1 MKWERRARRRIVRK
15 RGGMALKTA
24 PRDGLSGRRRCFMRL
39 RNEAQA
45 TIAAI
50 A

>member
-1 MKWERRARRRIVRK
+1 MGAPHATKNRAQEK
-15 RGGMALKTA
+15 GGMALKTA